1 MSVRVAAT
9 KEEYA
14 DSAIKLA
21 TTCKAFATGTLKQW
35 RTEVTDEPSDWESLN
50 EIRDLYLALETVE
63 AKADLLYERA
73 LTSTRYTVIEDP
85 S

>member
-35 RTEVTDEPSDWESLN
+35 RTEVADEPSDWESLN

-73 LTSTRYTVIEDP
+73 MTLRQFWLQTDK
-85 S
+85 